1 MNDEQT
7 VRELPRIVSELT
19 DVEKRYDVA
28 TPSTSPIGTCSA
40 PWRRPGSSAL
50 VLVLVEAV

>member
-7 VRELPRIVSELT
+7 VRELRHIVSELT

-28 TPSTSPIGTCSA
+28 TPATSPSA
-40 PWRRPGSSAL
+40 PVQRPGVGQA
-50 VLVLVEAV
+50 AQRWYWCW

>member
-7 VRELPRIVSELT
+7 VRELRRIVSELT

-28 TPSTSPIGTCSA
+28 TPATSPIGTYSA
-40 PWRRPGSSAL
+40 PWRRPGSF
-50 VLVLVEAV
+50 